1 MVCSMGLLF
10 SAGNRVYNKPVNLE
24 LGFLLGSLLFLYCYK
39 IYQGEEREY
48 LQCQRAKVTGHFNYS
63 EHVFRVI
70 FYKKLAVAPDRSF
83 FESETQ
89 RSSNLATDQLV
100 VLG

>member
-1 MVCSMGLLF
+1 MCSMGLLF
-10 SAGNRVYNKPVNLE
+10 SAGNRVYNKPVKME

-39 IYQGEEREY
+39 IYQGEEGEY
-48 LQCQRAKVTGHFNYS
+48 LRCQKAKVTGHFNYS

>member
-1 MVCSMGLLF
+1 MNMELHLF
-10 SAGNRVYNKPVNLE
+10 LGN
-24 LGFLLGSLLFLYCYK
+24 LLFLYCYK
-39 IYQGEEREY
+39 IYQREEGEY
-48 LQCQRAKVTGHFNYS
+48 LQCQGAKITGHFNYS
-63 EHVFRVI
+63 EYIFRVI

-100 VLG
+100 GLG